1 MEPSEF
7 KGSRQVREP
16 GAAPVNMLSRRRI
29 TDLASR
35 VAMTSRAIAWSE
47 SAVLFA
53 LLYIGIPWASLRLE
67 DLLGIPRLPSW
78 ASIAGL
84 PLAIVGAVGL
94 AWCFALFA
102 GHGGG
107 TPNPILPPRRL
118 VTTGPYAFTRNP
130 IILFHAATLLGL
142 ALLVGS
148 SLAMVLTFALAV
160 PAHFIVL
167 LEERTLEARFGA
179 DYRVYKASVPRWLGP
194 KRRHR

>member
-1 MEPSEF
+1 
-7 KGSRQVREP
+7 
-16 GAAPVNMLSRRRI
+16 
-29 TDLASR
+29 
-35 VAMTSRAIAWSE
+35 MTSRAIAWSE

-53 LLYIGIPWASLRLE
+53 LLYVGIPWMSLRLE
-67 DLLGIPRLPSW
+67 EVLGLSRLPSW
-78 ASIAGL
+78 TAVLGV
-84 PLAIVGAVGL
+84 PLALLGAVGL

-142 ALLVGS
+142 SLFVGS
-148 SLAMVLTFALAV
+148 LLAVVITLALAV

-167 LEERTLEARFGA
+167 REERTLEARFGA
-179 DYRVYKASVPRWLGP
+179 AYLAYKESVPRWLVP
-194 KRRHR
+194 IRRQR

>member
-1 MEPSEF
+1 MGPSEF
-7 KGSRQVREP
+7 KGSRWVGE
-16 GAAPVNMLSRRRI
+16 AAPVNMLSRRWD
-29 TDLASR
+29 TAPAPR
-35 VAMTSRAIAWSE
+35 VIMTSRAIAWSE

-53 LLYIGIPWASLRLE
+53 LLYVGIPWMSLRLE
-67 DLLGIPRLPSW
+67 EVLGLSRLPSW
-78 ASIAGL
+78 TAVLGV
-84 PLAIVGAVGL
+84 PLALLGAVGL

-142 ALLVGS
+142 SLFVGS
-148 SLAMVLTFALAV
+148 LLAVVITLALAV

-167 LEERTLEARFGA
+167 REERTLEARFGA
-179 DYRVYKASVPRWLGP
+179 AYLAYKESVPRWLVP
-194 KRRHR
+194 IRRQR